1 MDQLEPKNNLACW
14 QVDVQI
20 SQQYLEWISGSVDE
34 LEPQIEYLHL
44 LAGSSSLPWKSVLS
58 QDLEAV
64 R

>member
-1 MDQLEPKNNLACW
+1 MDQLEHKKILVCW

-20 SQQYLEWISGSVDE
+20 SQQYLEWISGLVD
-34 LEPQIEYLHL
+34 EPQIEYLHL

-58 QDLEAV
+58 KDLEAV